1 MSASPRIDGRVG
13 YCGPPARGTQMRG
26 EDRATLQAAAHA
38 AIAYRQGVAEAAQ
51 TPVAD
56 YAQVLAAFAG
66 PTPTTGVD
74 GAVII
79 DDLVR
84 HATPGIRAMTGP
96 RFFGWVIGGSHPTGV
111 AADWLTAAWGQNA
124 GNVLASP
131 ASCAVEAVA
140 AEWLL
145 DLLGLPPTASV
156 GFVTGATVANF
167 VCLAA
172 ARSEVLRQV
181 GWDVEADGL
190 FGAPPV
196 QVLIGADAHATVF
209 SGLKYLGLGAQRVTT
224 VATDDAGRMLAT
236 DFERALKAARGPVI
250 AIAQAGQINTGASD
264 PFAQIAPLAKAHG
277 AWLHVDGAFG
287 LWAQAC
293 PTRAALTA
301 GVELADS
308 WATDGHKWLQTPY
321 DCGYAIVRHPEA
333 HRRAMAISAS
343 YLPPPEGAERD
354 PTAYVPELSRRARG
368 FATWAMIRQL
378 GREGIAEMVERCC
391 RLAAQM
397 AADIAAEPGAEL
409 ICPVELNQFMIRFGG
424 ERGGEA
430 GDAATLATVQRVQA
444 DAVAFLGAAQWRGR
458 WVMRCSVS
466 SLSTTPRAARETTAA
481 VIGAWRAVQA
491 AQANQASLQP

>member
-1 MSASPRIDGRVG
+1 MHGGRGTGMDGR
-13 YCGPPARGTQMRG
+13 
-26 EDRATLQAAAHA
+26 DRAALEAAARA
-38 AIAYRQGVAEAAQ
+38 AIAYRQGVAEAVT

-56 YAQVLAAFAG
+56 YAQVLAAFAA
-66 PTPTTGVD
+66 PTPETGAD
-74 GAVII
+74 GGAII

-84 HATPGIRAMTGP
+84 QATPGIRAMTGP

-124 GNVLASP
+124 GNVLAAP
-131 ASCAVEAVA
+131 AACAVEAVA
-140 AEWLL
+140 ADWLL
-145 DLLGLPPTASV
+145 DLLGLPRAASV

-224 VATDDAGRMLAT
+224 IATDDAGRMLAL

-250 AIAQAGQINTGASD
+250 AIAQAGQINTGVSD
-264 PFAQIAPLAKAHG
+264 PFAAIAPLTKAHG

-293 PTRAALTA
+293 PSRAALTA
-301 GVELADS
+301 GVEQADS

-321 DCGYAIVRHPEA
+321 DCGYAIVRDAEA
-333 HRRAMAISAS
+333 HRRAMAVSAS
-343 YLPPPEGAERD
+343 YLPPAEGAERD
-354 PTAYVPELSRRARG
+354 PTAYAPELSRRARG

-378 GREGIAEMVERCC
+378 GRAGIAEMVEGCC
-391 RLAAQM
+391 RIAAQM

-409 ICPVELNQFMIRFGG
+409 VCPVELNQFMIRFGG
-424 ERGGEA
+424 ALGDEA
-430 GDAATLATVQRVQA
+430 GDALTLATVQRVQA
-444 DAVAFLGAAQWRGR
+444 DAVAFLGASHWRGR

-466 SLSTTPRAARETTAA
+466 SLTTTPRAAEETAAA
-481 VIGAWRAVQA
+481 VIAAWRAVQA
-491 AQANQASLQP
+491 AANLQALQP